1 MRTVLVAALMLSP
14 IMLHAQANSPAK
26 TQASN
31 EGYTLQAKLTMP
43 EELAPAAASDFDDV
57 PANSPLIVTT
67 GVVAP
72 RIIRSVDVTINQDP
86 IWRFSGKDKKVVI
99 SMTVD
104 KTGKPSNLK
113 IDESAGDELDQ
124 DVLNAVSQYRFKPG
138 TLNNQP
144 TEVPVKLEIIVKAP
158 TI

>member
-57 PANSPLIVTT
+57 PTNSPLIVTT

-72 RIIRSVDVTINQDP
+72 KIIRSVDVTINQDP